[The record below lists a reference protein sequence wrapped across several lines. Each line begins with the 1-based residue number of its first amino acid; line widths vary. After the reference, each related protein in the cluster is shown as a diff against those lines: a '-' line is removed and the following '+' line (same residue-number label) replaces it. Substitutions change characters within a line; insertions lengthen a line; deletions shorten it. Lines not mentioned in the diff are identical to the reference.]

1 MAKKRQFGRGINA
14 LLKDIN
20 TEIETST
27 TQEVVTELAKNFAT
41 LPISQVAPNPGQPR
55 KDFDTVALEELAT
68 SIKTLGIIQPIT
80 VRLVKENEYQII
92 SGERRYR
99 ASKLAGLQ
107 EIPAYI
113 RIGNDQELLEMALVE
128 NIQRQD
134 LNPIE
139 VAASYERLI
148 RECNLTHKQLS
159 GRLGKSRSVI
169 TNFMRLLKLSPEA
182 QKNVRDGLISMGHA
196 RSLVGVPDGDL
207 QVKVLK
213 DIIEYGH
220 SVRQVEA
227 IASALKSLPEDILSN
242 VKKNVISISQARLI
256 GDIKDAEL
264 QNILHLEIIE
274 NKLSEKESIVLSD
287 VIKTLLPNAQES
299 LKRGAITIGHAKIL
313 SSLDVVSQTDLHNQ
327 IIEKDLSVEATEKLA
342 KSYGVQSRS
351 VASKSAAKK
360 PTSLPLEYRNIQDR
374 LSHRFGKKIQ
384 LKVDP
389 KGKGQIVLK
398 FGDTNELNDLL
409 DRLQYEE

>member
-55 KDFDTVALEELAT
+55 KDFDTLALEELAT

-80 VRLVKENEYQII
+80 VRLIKENEYQII

-148 RECNLTHKQLS
+148 RECNLTHKELS
-159 GRLGKSRSVI
+159 SRLGKSRSVI

-182 QKNVRDGLISMGHA
+182 QKNVRDGIISMGHA
-196 RSLVGVPDGDL
+196 RSLVGVQDGEL
-207 QVKVLK
+207 QVHILK
-213 DIIEYGH
+213 DIVENGH
-220 SVRQVEA
+220 SVRQVEV
-227 IASALKSLPEDILSN
+227 IASALKSLPEDIVSN
-242 VKKNVISISQARLI
+242 VKKNIISISQAKLI

-264 QNILHLEIIE
+264 QNLLHLEITE
-274 NKLSEKESIVLSD
+274 NNLSEKDSLALAD
-287 VIKTLLPNAQES
+287 VIQAILPNAQES
-299 LKRGAITIGHAKIL
+299 LKRGAITIGHAKVL
-313 SSLDVVSQTDLHNQ
+313 ATLDVVSQTDLHKR
-327 IIEKDLSVEATEKLA
+327 IIENDLSVEATERLA
-342 KSYGVQSRS
+342 KSYETQSRD
-351 VASKSAAKK
+351 VDAKPVK
-360 PTSLPLEYRNIQDR
+360 KTTGLPLEYRNIQDK

-384 LKVDP
+384 LKVDN

-398 FGDTNELNDLL
+398 FGNTGELNDLL
-409 DRLQYEE
+409 DRLQYED

>member
-20 TEIETST
+20 TEIESST
-27 TQEVVTELAKNFAT
+27 TQEVVKELAKNFAT
-41 LPISQVAPNPGQPR
+41 LPISQVAPNPSQPR
-55 KDFDTVALEELAT
+55 KDFDIAALEELAT

-80 VRLVKENEYQII
+80 VRLVRENDYQII

-99 ASKLAGLQ
+99 ACKRAGLK

-113 RIGNDQELLEMALVE
+113 RIANDQELLEMALVE

-139 VAASYERLI
+139 VAASYDRLI
-148 RECNLTHKQLS
+148 RECNLTHKELS

-169 TNFMRLLKLSPEA
+169 TNFMRLLKLSPEG

-196 RSLVGVPDGDL
+196 RSLVGVLDTEL
-207 QVKVLK
+207 QVQILK
-213 DIIEYGH
+213 DIIENGH

-227 IASALKSLPEDILSN
+227 IASALKTLPEEIVAN
-242 VKKNVISISQARLI
+242 AKKGIISINQAKTI
-256 GDIKDAEL
+256 GSIKDAEL
-264 QNILHLEIIE
+264 QNILHLEILE
-274 NKLSEKESIVLSD
+274 HTLSEKDSLALAE

-299 LKRGAITIGHAKIL
+299 LKHGAIIIGHAKVL
-313 SSLDVVSQTDLHNQ
+313 ASLDLVSQTDLHIQ
-327 IIEKDLSVEATEKLA
+327 IIEKDLSVEDAKRLA
-342 KSYGVQSRS
+342 RSYDIQSKNIS
-351 VASKSAAKK
+351 SKASSKK
-360 PTSLPLEYRNIQDR
+360 QANLPLEYRNIQDK

-384 LKVDP
+384 LKVDN

-398 FGDTNELNDLL
+398 FGNTNELNDLL
-409 DRLQYEE
+409 DRLQEEG

>member
-20 TEIETST
+20 TEIESST
-27 TQEVVTELAKNFAT
+27 TQEVVKELAKNFAT
-41 LPISQVAPNPGQPR
+41 LPISQVGPNPGQPR
-55 KDFDTVALEELAT
+55 KSFDTLALEELAI
-68 SIKTLGIIQPIT
+68 SITTLGIIQPIT

-99 ASKLAGLQ
+99 ACKLAGLQ

-113 RIGNDQELLEMALVE
+113 RIANDQELLEMALVE

-139 VAASYERLI
+139 VAASYDRLI
-148 RECNLTHKQLS
+148 RECNLTHKELS
-159 GRLGKSRSVI
+159 DRLGKSRSVI

-196 RSLVGVPDGDL
+196 RSLVGVLDAEL
-207 QVKVLK
+207 QVQILK
-213 DIIEYGH
+213 DIIENGH
-220 SVRQVEA
+220 SVRQVEG
-227 IASALKSLPEDILSN
+227 ISSALKKLPEEIVAN
-242 VKKNVISISQARLI
+242 VKKGTVSINQARII

-274 NKLSEKESIVLSD
+274 NTLSEKESIALAE

-299 LKRGAITIGHAKIL
+299 LKRGSIIIGHARIL
-313 SSLDVVSQTDLHNQ
+313 ASLDLVSQTDLHTQ
-327 IIEKDLSVEATEKLA
+327 IIEKDLSVEDTERLA
-342 KSYGVQSRS
+342 RLYGGQ
-351 VASKSAAKK
+351 SKSVIEKPAAKK
-360 PTSLPLEYRNIQDR
+360 TVSLPLEYRNIQDK

-384 LKVDP
+384 LKVDT

-398 FGDTNELNDLL
+398 FGNTDELNDLL
-409 DRLQYEE
+409 DRLQQEE